1 MQRVSRSSAV
11 PSLPAP
17 PASPGAPGFFTGGNP
32 GLGQGATVPGYE
44 WFNAVQEEL
53 IAVIAGAGLTPNGTD
68 LAQLRKAM
76 DRAYAGNQNF
86 YAGNVTLT
94 PDQAGL
100 VYVDAG
106 SGPRVIT
113 LPLANSCNG
122 KPIRFFIVKTE
133 GSANSITI
141 QPSAGDGIDIGTPN
155 VSLGVGESVE
165 LISNGVT
172 GWYTSL
178 GMRPTTL
185 RRGMPRFATAAEV
198 DAGTLSDV
206 AVTPASLG
214 IATRNYAN
222 PGYARLPGGLILQWG
237 QTNALDVTAGGT
249 NVTATFPIAFPN
261 AVLNAQGTGRTS
273 AAGQFSIVD
282 AVATL
287 TGVTFSLN
295 EWTTNVQNASV
306 AYLAIGR

>member
-1 MQRVSRSSAV
+1 MQRVNRSSAV
-11 PSLPAP
+11 PSLPAA
-17 PASPGAPGFFTGGNP
+17 PASPGAPGYFTGGNP
-32 GLGQGATVPGYE
+32 ALGQGATVPGYE

-53 IAVIAGAGLTPNGTD
+53 ISVIAGAGLTPNGAD

-86 YAGNVTLT
+86 YVGNVTLT

-133 GSANSITI
+133 GSANTITI
-141 QPSAGDGIDIGTPN
+141 QPSGGDTIDIGTPN
-155 VSLGVGESVE
+155 VSFNFGGENVE

-178 GMRPTTL
+178 GLRPTTL

-198 DAGTLSDV
+198 DAGTLGDV
-206 AVTPASLG
+206 AVTPVGLG

-222 PGYARLPGGLILQWG
+222 PGYARLPGGLIMQWG
-237 QTNALDVTAGGT
+237 VTNSGDVGT
-249 NVTATFPIAFPN
+249 SFTATFPIAFPN
-261 AVLNAQGTGRTS
+261 AVLNLQGMPKGNGGNG
-273 AAGQFSIVD
+273 AFAMYDGI
-282 AVATL
+282 ATL
-287 TGVTFSLN
+287 TGCTFTMV
-295 EWTTNVQNASV
+295 EWAALVQNASV